1 MRNAGRMFR
10 KQYAKRTLVQEAKC
24 WFGQLVQQEQNRK
37 NMGRF
42 IIGRYGGFVA
52 SRLQNGTCRGIRYLQ
67 SSVLMKQHTSQEV
80 TSCEVEG
87 VSCEASV
94 SDPTIEVVS
103 KIRNIILFLFFRR
116 YITNVTFTLQRLTR
130 TTTSMN

>member
-1 MRNAGRMFR
+1 
-10 KQYAKRTLVQEAKC
+10 
-24 WFGQLVQQEQNRK
+24 
-37 NMGRF
+37 MGRF

-52 SRLQNGTCRGIRYLQ
+52 SLLQNGTCRLYLQ

-103 KIRNIILFLFFRR
+103 KIRNIILFLFFSSL
-116 YITNVTFTLQRLTR
+116 YNQRDAHAPETYKNNNFNEINASSLSIPFFPTYHR
-130 TTTSMN
+130 IGLINIA

>member
-1 MRNAGRMFR
+1 
-10 KQYAKRTLVQEAKC
+10 
-24 WFGQLVQQEQNRK
+24 
-37 NMGRF
+37 MGRF

-52 SRLQNGTCRGIRYLQ
+52 SLLQNGTCRLYLQ

-94 SDPTIEVVS
+94 SDPTTEVVS
-103 KIRNIILFLFFRR
+103 KNRNVFYFYFFVVGG
-116 YITNVTFTLQRLTR
+116 I
-130 TTTSMN
+130 

>member
-1 MRNAGRMFR
+1 MLGWPIGPART
-10 KQYAKRTLVQEAKC
+10 KQEKHGKIHHRSIWRICSKPATKWHL
-24 WFGQLVQQEQNRK
+24 QL
-37 NMGRF
+37 
-42 IIGRYGGFVA
+42 
-52 SRLQNGTCRGIRYLQ
+52 YLQ

-103 KIRNIILFLFFRR
+103 KIRNIIFFFFFRR
-116 YITNVTFTLQRLTR
+116 YITNVTYTLQRLTR
-130 TTTSMN
+130 TTTSMK